1 PFAPNTALPRRLPLL
16 TNPTIGDRLT
26 AKRVDWAWYAGGW
39 SNANGDVGGSG
50 WTNGNGAVCTDPQ
63 VNPAA
68 VFPNCPD
75 INFQFHHQPFNH
87 FPNFQVA
94 NPNRAAH
101 LKDEAEFIQA
111 AHTGRLKPV
120 SFIKPVGEENE
131 HPGYTNE
138 TEGSNHL
145 VDLIK
150 AVMEGPDGRDT
161 L

>member
-1 PFAPNTALPRRLPLL
+1 TASCNPPAPRPATPTGVTCGDFAVNTTQPLNQPFAPNTALPRRLPLL

-75 INFQFHHQPFNH
+75 INFQFHHQPFNY
-87 FPNFQVA
+87 FANFQVG

-120 SFIKPVGEENE
+120 SFIKP
-131 HPGYTNE
+131 
-138 TEGSNHL
+138 
-145 VDLIK
+145 
-150 AVMEGPDGRDT
+150 
-161 L
+161 